1 MNTIEKV
8 VSDLKTGKFVI
19 LVDDENRENEGDL
32 VLSAEKATPA
42 AINFM
47 ASQARGLICVAM
59 EEEQLEKLGL

>member
-8 VSDLKTGKFVI
+8 ISDLKAGKFVI

-32 VLSAEKATPA
+32 LLSAEKVTPT

-59 EEEQLEKLGL
+59 EE